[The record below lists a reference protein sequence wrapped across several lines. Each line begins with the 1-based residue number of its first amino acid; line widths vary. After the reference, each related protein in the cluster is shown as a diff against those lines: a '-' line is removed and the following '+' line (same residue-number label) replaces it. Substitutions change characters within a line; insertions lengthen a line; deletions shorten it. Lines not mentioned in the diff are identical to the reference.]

1 MDGVARESAI
11 THTHT
16 DTETDTDTHTH
27 THTLHLVHAS
37 IRGLDCCCHVLAVV
51 NMLR

>member
-27 THTLHLVHAS
+27 THTHYILSMHPSGALIAAAMS
-37 IRGLDCCCHVLAVV
+37 WLL
-51 NMLR
+51 